1 MTSYDVLFLHPP
13 SFVQYGKK
21 PWFPGPVART
31 VAIFSPLFIMIPIG
45 VLSIAEYLV
54 KNGLHVK
61 IVNLAELMLDSP
73 SFKIAPFVKDLNS
86 RVFAIDL
93 HWAVHSNGAIKT
105 AEICKQLHPNSF
117 VVLGGLTASYFSQEI
132 MESFPF
138 VDGII
143 RGEAEEPMVTLVD
156 RLTKGRALDDVSGLT
171 YRESNG
177 RVRANERAPPR
188 TDIDEY
194 DYTNLSLIEPRNR
207 LLNLT
212 TGSRKVQVWNLP
224 VCRGCT
230 FNCATCGGSDNAYRK
245 ILMREKPSFR
255 SARRMVE
262 DFQRLDEQGI
272 NMIFMFQDCRIG
284 TKSYYENL
292 LKSLHKEKWS
302 KIEYVSLELFNPV
315 DDEFIRYL
323 ASNRPADAISVM
335 FSPESGSDEVRI
347 AHGRNYRNEAILET
361 NDKCAANSVPIDFHF
376 MIALG
381 QESPESL
388 NEMWILWDRIMRRK
402 TPRFFTSVDFGPM
415 VILDPGSIAYE
426 NPAKFGYKML
436 YTTFNEMQQRLVSPS
451 WVDWINYETRYMTR
465 DQLVESMFKATEIWI
480 QLFERYG
487 IFDGARAY
495 SERMRLRL
503 EKEITREVQNV
514 LKNPDKEARSER
526 LKELDQIYQDPLLS
540 YSYVLTSEETKTT

>member
-1 MTSYDVLFLHPP
+1 
-13 SFVQYGKK
+13 VQYGKK

-73 SFKIAPFVKDLNS
+73 SFKIAPFVKDLNP

>member
-1 MTSYDVLFLHPP
+1 MHYR
-13 SFVQYGKK
+13 KK

-31 VAIFSPLFIMIPIG
+31 VAMFSPLFIMIPLG
-45 VLSIAEYLV
+45 VLSIAQHLA
-54 KNGLHVK
+54 KNGLQVK
-61 IVNLAELMLDSP
+61 IVNLAERTLDSP
-73 SFKIAPFVKDLNS
+73 SFEVEPFVKSLRA

-132 MESFPF
+132 IESSRF
-138 VDGII
+138 VDGVI

-156 RLTKGRALDDVSGLT
+156 RLIKGRPLDEVPGLT
-171 YRESNG
+171 YRDSNG
-177 RVRANERAPPR
+177 GVRVSQQPQARME
-188 TDIDEY
+188 IDEY

-207 LLNLT
+207 LLNLAS
-212 TGSRKVQVWNLP
+212 GARRVRVWNLP

-230 FNCATCGGSDNAYRK
+230 LNCATCGGSEYAYQK
-245 ILMREKPSFR
+245 ILMRETPSFR

-262 DFQRLDEQGI
+262 DFQRLDEQDI

-284 TKSYYENL
+284 RKPYYKNL

-302 KIEYVSLELFNPV
+302 NIEHVTLELFNPA

-323 ASNRPADAISVM
+323 SSNKPAEAIGLT
-335 FSPESGSDEVRI
+335 FSPESGSDEVRSV
-347 AHGRNYRNEAILET
+347 HGRSYRNETILET
-361 NDKCAANSVPIDFHF
+361 SDKCAANSVPIDFHF

-388 NEMWILWDRIMRRK
+388 KEMWILWDRIMKRKRR
-402 TPRFFTSVDFGPM
+402 TFFTSVDFGPM

-436 YTTFNEMQQRLVSPS
+436 YTTFNQIQQRVASPS
-451 WVDWINYETRYMTR
+451 WVDWINYETRYLTK
-465 DQLVESMFKATEIWI
+465 DQLVESIFKATEIWI
-480 QLFERYG
+480 QLFETYE
-487 IFDGARAY
+487 IFDEARAY
-495 SERMRLRL
+495 SERMKLRL
-503 EKEITREVQNV
+503 EKEITREVEDV
-514 LKNPDKEARSER
+514 LKNPDEKARSQR
-526 LKELDQIYQDPLLS
+526 LKELEQIYQDPLLS
-540 YSYVLTSEETKTT
+540 YSYALTSEETKAT

>member
-1 MTSYDVLFLHPP
+1 M
-13 SFVQYGKK
+13 QYGKK

-73 SFKIAPFVKDLNS
+73 SFKIAPFVKDLNP

-212 TGSRKVQVWNLP
+212 TGSRTVQVWNLP

>member
-1 MTSYDVLFLHPP
+1 M
-13 SFVQYGKK
+13 QYGKK

-73 SFKIAPFVKDLNS
+73 SFKIAPFVKDLNP

>member
-1 MTSYDVLFLHPP
+1 
-13 SFVQYGKK
+13 VQYGKK

-31 VAIFSPLFIMIPIG
+31 VSIFSPLFIMIPFG
-45 VLSIAEYLV
+45 VLSIAEHLL

-61 IVNLAELMLDSP
+61 IVNLAEPMLDAP
-73 SFKIAPFVKDLNS
+73 SFEVAPFVKGLDA

-93 HWAVHSNGAIKT
+93 HWAVHTNGAVEI
-105 AEICKQLHPNSF
+105 AEICKQLHPNAF
-117 VVLGGLTASYFSQEI
+117 VVLGGLTGSYFSQEI
-132 MESFPF
+132 MESCPF
-138 VDGII
+138 VDGVI
-143 RGEAEEPMVTLVD
+143 RGEAEEPMATLVD
-156 RLTKGRALDDVSGLT
+156 GLMKGRALDDVPGLT
-171 YRESNG
+171 YRGSNG
-177 RVRANERAPPR
+177 RVRVNPQDRPR
-188 TDIDEY
+188 MQIDDY

-212 TGSRKVQVWNLP
+212 TGSRTVQVWNLP

-230 FNCATCGGSDNAYRK
+230 LNCATCGGSEYAYRK

-284 TKSYYENL
+284 PKPYYENL

-315 DDEFIRYL
+315 DDEFMRYL
-323 ASNRPADAISVM
+323 ASNRPADAIGLT
-335 FSPESGSDEVRI
+335 FSPESGSDEVRA
-347 AHGRNYRNEAILET
+347 AHGRRYGNEAILET
-361 NDKCAANSVPIDFHF
+361 IDKCAVNSVPIDFHF

-381 QESPESL
+381 EESPESL
-388 NEMWILWDRIMRRK
+388 NEMWSLWDRIMRRK
-402 TPRFFTSVDFGPM
+402 TASFFTSVDFGPM

-426 NPAKFGYKML
+426 NPAKFGYRML
-436 YTTFNEMQQRLVSPS
+436 YTAFNEMRQRLASPS
-451 WVDWINYETRYMTR
+451 WVDWINYETRHMTR
-465 DQLVESMFKATEIWI
+465 DRLVESMFKATEVWI
-480 QLFERYG
+480 RLFERYG

-495 SERMRLRL
+495 GERMRLRL
-503 EKEITREVQNV
+503 EKGITREVQNV

-526 LKELDQIYQDPLLS
+526 LKELDQIYRDPLLS
-540 YSYVLTSEETKTT
+540 YSYALTSEETPLA